1 MGRSEQG
8 NAIYKTLIAC
18 DSGGSDRTTKA
29 TGRSIGKK
37 EYFLGKLEI
46 EAKNNG
52 TWIENI
58 YEIADEAIAK
68 GQENEVYLAKDGKN
82 VIKVNNLSIAKEE
95 NTLDDFIDRLSA
107 HNELFP
113 DIPYKIVGFTEN
125 SLGEVSV
132 VLEQPYVKNSTYA
145 SQEEINSYMESRG
158 FDMGEYDD
166 EWHNKDYKLWDV
178 DPKNVLKDK
187 NGNLYFIDTVV
198 NHASNTSELFQ
209 MFCKSKEITI
219 CILEKNSYFR

>member
-1 MGRSEQG
+1 LHNSEKKANFVQQKNTKDNDGKTEENTKLRSVVGRSEQG

-18 DSGGSDRTTKA
+18 DSRGSDRTTKA

-82 VIKVNNLSIAKEE
+82 VIKVNNLSLIKIFEE
-95 NTLDDFIDRLSA
+95 NFNY
-107 HNELFP
+107 NE
-113 DIPYKIVGFTEN
+113 
-125 SLGEVSV
+125 
-132 VLEQPYVKNSTYA
+132 
-145 SQEEINSYMESRG
+145 
-158 FDMGEYDD
+158 
-166 EWHNKDYKLWDV
+166 
-178 DPKNVLKDK
+178 NVII
-187 NGNLYFIDTVV
+187 FAVP
-198 NHASNTSELFQ
+198 S
-209 MFCKSKEITI
+209 
-219 CILEKNSYFR
+219 